1 VTLGSGGGGALGAE
15 RRMPPNSMSKN
26 PAEALAAGKSSA
38 SAVIAAAI
46 KERTRIF
53 VFERFFATC

>member
-1 VTLGSGGGGALGAE
+1 
-15 RRMPPNSMSKN
+15 MPPNSMSKN